1 MLGRAMPRRASLKSL
16 AAAAASGFVL
26 VTLAAAAKPGA
37 AGPAPGPARGPTDG
51 GVAGSRDAASSFA
64 PIPCGRDG
72 GVDCPLQ
79 GWMKVNAG
87 PPAKTG
93 DIELLAEAFD
103 AIARLAPHAS
113 AYPNWASIARDGA
126 NVARRGRVDAAR
138 VACVSCHEQY
148 RARFRRDLRE
158 MPLSE
163 LPDAG
168 EIEAGPP

>member
-1 MLGRAMPRRASLKSL
+1 MVARVSRKAL
-16 AAAAASGFVL
+16 AATLTTGVAL
-26 VTLAAAAKPGA
+26 VALAAGA
-37 AGPAPGPARGPTDG
+37 APGSGPASKPARGG
-51 GVAGSRDAASSFA
+51 GDAGGAVIVDAASSIS
-64 PIPCGRDG
+64 PVPCGRDG
-72 GVDCPLQ
+72 GLDCPLQ
-79 GWMKVNAG
+79 AWMKVNAG

-93 DIELLAEAFD
+93 DIELLAGAFD
-103 AIARLAPHAS
+103 AIADFAPHAS

-158 MPLSE
+158 VPLRD

-168 EIEAGPP
+168 EIEAGRP

>member
-1 MLGRAMPRRASLKSL
+1 MCRPKVVCFAPVKQRAVVSALV
-16 AAAAASGFVL
+16 AATVAAFV
-26 VTLAAAAKPGA
+26 LAAAAKPP
-37 AGPAPGPARGPTDG
+37 AGP
-51 GVAGSRDAASSFA
+51 RDAGGPPVDSGISSVV

-93 DIELLAEAFD
+93 DIELLASAFD
-103 AIARLAPHAS
+103 AIAGFAPHAS
-113 AYPNWASIARDGA
+113 AYPNWASIAKDGA
-126 NVARRGRVDAAR
+126 AVARRGRVDAAR

-148 RARFRRDLRE
+148 RARFRQQLRE
-158 MPLSE
+158 TPLDK

-168 EIEAGPP
+168 EIEAGKP